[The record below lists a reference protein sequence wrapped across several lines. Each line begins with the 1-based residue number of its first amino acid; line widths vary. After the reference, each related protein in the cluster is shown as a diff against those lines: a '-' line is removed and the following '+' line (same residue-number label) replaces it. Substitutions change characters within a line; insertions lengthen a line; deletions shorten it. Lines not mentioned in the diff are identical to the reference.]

1 MRVPLFKCLTCA
13 DHDDAQ
19 KVALIPFYTK
29 TIIHSSTKPPMIL
42 ILTAAVDEEIMNF
55 ARSIKLR
62 LNLNFIAQF

>member
-1 MRVPLFKCLTCA
+1 
-13 DHDDAQ
+13 
-19 KVALIPFYTK
+19 
-29 TIIHSSTKPPMIL
+29 MIL